1 MWRLNGIRFSL
12 VAFVLSVLTACP
24 CEIKPQ
30 PSVLLIGH
38 PDHVAV
44 AMSFLGVGG
53 IKTRQN
59 VIPEPNEVVLFTVS
73 VLDGPMPQ
81 TVELITFIKGKQHGS
96 AAIFMVNAYAQPDP
110 DLRQLVLLEIKD
122 LLKKNQQPGVDV
134 MPVIYDDQPTA
145 LEQVRKLAT
154 SNTP

>member
-1 MWRLNGIRFSL
+1 MWRLNGTRLGVIVL
-12 VAFVLSVLTACP
+12 VLSMLTACP
-24 CEIKPQ
+24 CETKPQ
-30 PSVLLIGH
+30 PGVLLIGH
-38 PDHVAV
+38 PDHVVV
-44 AMSFLGVGG
+44 ATSFLGVGG

-73 VLDGPMPQ
+73 TLDGPMPQ
-81 TVELITFIKGKQHGS
+81 TAELITFIKGKQHGS
-96 AAIFMVNAYAQPDP
+96 AAIFMVNAYAQLDP

-122 LLKKNQQPGVDV
+122 LLKKNQQPGVDT

-154 SNTP
+154 SNMP